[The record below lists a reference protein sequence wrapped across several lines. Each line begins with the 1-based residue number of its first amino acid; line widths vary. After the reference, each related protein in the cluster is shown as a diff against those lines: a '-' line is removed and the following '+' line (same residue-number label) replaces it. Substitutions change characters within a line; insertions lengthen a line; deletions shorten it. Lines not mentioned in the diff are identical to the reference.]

1 MKRAREED
9 GDAGD
14 AVPEETGSPVA
25 RPSPSADAPGAIADR
40 REKNTPTADHD
51 PPDPAL
57 AVYEGARASVTLK
70 PEFAKGL
77 RAADVHELVTWV
89 LTPDGPNPRWA
100 FVRHKP
106 VVRRVLMIL
115 APGLDEARCASAAEL
130 MPNIRAHLG
139 KGVPTNHDNATANEI
154 TVARAVLCSVR
165 EDAPNSGK
173 ARSHSSYSSARATR
187 VSAAAAAAAAAR
199 SVPPPR
205 ERPRRRRTCA
215 YVRCR
220 SRPSTTR

>member
-1 MKRAREED
+1 M
-9 GDAGD
+9 
-14 AVPEETGSPVA
+14 A

-40 REKNTPTADHD
+40 REKHADRR
-51 PPDPAL
+51 PRSPDPAL

-173 ARSHSSYSSARATR
+173 ARSHSSYSSRARR
-187 VSAAAAAAAAAR
+187 ESR
-199 SVPPPR
+199 RRRRDGPPPR

-215 YVRCR
+215 GVRCR